1 MDRRLVRSRGLRGD
15 YRNHLGRGS
24 SEGLKKPDAFTV
36 GGIGG
41 NVVRMPIRSNLS
53 AALILLAAPLC
64 AQQTI
69 PTPTAKVRAALDLL
83 KADNAWT
90 VQQLSL
96 IHISEPTR

>member
-1 MDRRLVRSRGLRGD
+1 
-15 YRNHLGRGS
+15 
-24 SEGLKKPDAFTV
+24 
-36 GGIGG
+36 
-41 NVVRMPIRSNLS
+41 MPIRSNLS

-90 VQQLSL
+90 VQQQIELTQIPSPPFK
-96 IHISEPTR
+96 E